1 VNKIKAYYL
10 IVFLS
15 LFSFI
20 KTENDEYFFFYD
32 LNAGANLLSFPL
44 IIDNNDIDIF
54 FDNNN
59 TNLISNYNIPENLI
73 SIISEG
79 QMSLFNENDWVGSL
93 DAISSHNGYWLI
105 LNEPISFLY
114 NGSSLDYEFYSLHP
128 GSNLISYPF
137 NTEQSIYD
145 VLPFASQDMFSAI
158 IGQNESLLIHE
169 NQFYGSLNTFKPGR
183 GYWFIANDY
192 VLFNYL
198 NPVNGNSINFDNTLD
213 AEISNIN
220 QSILQ
225 SIYFIE
231 SIYIDGDENTAEL
244 LLTISCGENI
254 VGQKNWN
261 GNFSDLIA
269 MGNDGYDWTT
279 DYCEVNESIKI
290 KDDSLNELYL
300 IKGNDKWIP
309 NNYSIVTLSNAAFGD
324 INFDQTK
331 NIGDIIIMIE
341 HITDINPI
349 YNHHAMLLSDINLDQ
364 IINISDI
371 IINIED
377 ILEN

>member
-1 VNKIKAYYL
+1 MNKIKAYYF
-10 IVFLS
+10 IVFFS

-20 KTENDEYFFFYD
+20 KAENDDYFLFYN

-44 IIDNNDIDIF
+44 ITDNNDIDIF

-59 TNLISNYNIPENLI
+59 TNLISNFNIPENLV
-73 SIISEG
+73 SVISEG
-79 QMSLFNENDWVGSL
+79 QISLFNENNWVGSL
-93 DAISSHNGYWLI
+93 DEISSSKGYWLI
-105 LNEPISFLY
+105 LDEPISFLY

-145 VLPFASQDMFSAI
+145 VLPFAAQDMFSAI

-169 NQFYGSLNTFKPGR
+169 NQFYGSLNTFKPGH

-192 VLFNYL
+192 SVFNYL
-198 NPVNGNSINFDNTLD
+198 NPVNSNSINFNNTLD
-213 AEISNIN
+213 AEISNVN

-231 SIYIDGDENTAEL
+231 SIYIDGDENIEEK

-254 VGQKNWN
+254 VGQKNWH
-261 GNFSDLIA
+261 GKFSDLIA

-279 DYCEVNESIKI
+279 DYCDVNESIKI

-309 NNYSIVTLSNAAFGD
+309 NNYSIVTLSNADFGD

-331 NIGDIIIMIE
+331 NIGDVIIMIE
-341 HITDINPI
+341 HITDINSI
-349 YNHHAMLLSDINLDQ
+349 DNNHAILLSDINSDQ

>member
-1 VNKIKAYYL
+1 MNKIKAYYF
-10 IVFLS
+10 IIFLS
-15 LFSFI
+15 IFSFI
-20 KTENDEYFFFYD
+20 KAENDDYFFFYN

-44 IIDNNDIDIF
+44 ITDNNDIDIF

-59 TNLISNYNIPENLI
+59 TNLISNFNIPENLV
-73 SIISEG
+73 SVISEG
-79 QMSLFNENDWVGSL
+79 QISLFNENNWVGSL
-93 DAISSHNGYWLI
+93 DEISSSKGYWLI
-105 LNEPISFLY
+105 LDEPISFLY

-145 VLPFASQDMFSAI
+145 VLPFAAQDMFSAI
-158 IGQNESLLIHE
+158 IGQNESLLVYE
-169 NQFYGSLNTFKPGR
+169 NQFYGSLNTFKPGQ

-192 VLFNYL
+192 SVFNYL
-198 NPVNGNSINFDNTLD
+198 NPINSNSVNFNNSLD
-213 AEISNIN
+213 AEISTIN

-231 SIYIDGDENTAEL
+231 SIYINGNENTEEL
-244 LLTISCGENI
+244 FITISCGENI
-254 VGQKNWN
+254 VGQKNWY
-261 GNFSDLIA
+261 GKFSDLIA
-269 MGNDGYDWTT
+269 MGSDGYDWTT

-290 KDDSLNELYL
+290 NDDSLNELYV
-300 IKGNDKWIP
+300 IKGNNKWIP
-309 NNYSIVTLSNAAFGD
+309 NNYSILTLSNADFGD
-324 INFDQTK
+324 INFDHTK
-331 NIGDIIIMIE
+331 NIGDIVIMIE

-349 YNHHAMLLSDINLDQ
+349 DNNHAILLSDINSDQ

>member
-1 VNKIKAYYL
+1 MNKIKAYYF
-10 IVFLS
+10 IVFFS

-20 KTENDEYFFFYD
+20 KAENGDYFFFYN

-44 IIDNNDIDIF
+44 ITDNNDIDIF

-59 TNLISNYNIPENLI
+59 TNLISNFNIPEKLI
-73 SIISEG
+73 SVISEG
-79 QMSLFNENDWVGSL
+79 QISLFIENNWVGSL
-93 DAISSHNGYWLI
+93 DEISSSKGYWLI
-105 LNEPISFLY
+105 LDEPISFLY

-169 NQFYGSLNTFKPGR
+169 NQFYGSLNTFKPGQ

-192 VLFNYL
+192 SVFNYL
-198 NPVNGNSINFDNTLD
+198 NPVNSNSINFNNTLD
-213 AEISNIN
+213 TEISNVN

-231 SIYIDGDENTAEL
+231 SIYIDGDENIEEK
-244 LLTISCGENI
+244 LLTVSCGENI
-254 VGQKNWN
+254 VGQKNWH
-261 GNFSDLIA
+261 GKFSDLIA

-279 DYCEVNESIKI
+279 DYCDVNESIKI

-300 IKGNDKWIP
+300 IKGNDQWIP
-309 NNYSIVTLSNAAFGD
+309 NSYSIVTLSNADFGD

-341 HITDINPI
+341 HITDINSI
-349 YNHHAMLLSDINLDQ
+349 YNNHAILLSDINSDQ